1 MAIVRN
7 LQVGDLVKFKEIVV
21 VVREMKYDRAVVSKN
36 TAKQGHGLFS
46 IPFSSPNFED
56 LQQRVV
62 LA

>member
-7 LQVGDLVKFKEIVV
+7 LQVGDRVKFNKIVV
-21 VVREMKYDRAVVSKN
+21 VVRDMKSDRAIVSKT
-36 TAKQGHGLFS
+36 TAKLGHGLFS
-46 IPFSSPNFED
+46 IAFSSPKFSD